1 MMLKK
6 LDEEGCL
13 GQLDQ
18 QNKNSDTVVDDSTV
32 LVPSTMVHNHS
43 NKTLSQKIRHRAL
56 NSNETTQNVIN
67 YCLMNLSDNAVA
79 RLPDFKQVKR
89 NIQNCRGK
97 NDLPEIPHDNTF
109 NLISDK
115 LTTTKR
121 NTEPLQLLESCE
133 QLLVDG
139 TFKIWNTID
148 FLSIIRYA
156 RGLSK
161 CCFTCRI
168 RIITKQN
175 STNLSS
181 SY

>member
-1 MMLKK
+1 
-6 LDEEGCL
+6 
-13 GQLDQ
+13 
-18 QNKNSDTVVDDSTV
+18 
-32 LVPSTMVHNHS
+32 
-43 NKTLSQKIRHRAL
+43 KIRHRAL

-109 NLISDK
+109 NLIPDK

>member
-1 MMLKK
+1 MCCAIAGGNMSQRAPDVALECVVHCVANHDTCDTLKLK
-6 LDEEGCL
+6 
-13 GQLDQ
+13 
-18 QNKNSDTVVDDSTV
+18 
-32 LVPSTMVHNHS
+32 
-43 NKTLSQKIRHRAL
+43 KIRHRAL

-139 TFKIWNTID
+139 TFKICT
-148 FLSIIRYA
+148 FFPMLLSFI
-156 RGLSK
+156 
-161 CCFTCRI
+161 
-168 RIITKQN
+168 
-175 STNLSS
+175 
-181 SY
+181 